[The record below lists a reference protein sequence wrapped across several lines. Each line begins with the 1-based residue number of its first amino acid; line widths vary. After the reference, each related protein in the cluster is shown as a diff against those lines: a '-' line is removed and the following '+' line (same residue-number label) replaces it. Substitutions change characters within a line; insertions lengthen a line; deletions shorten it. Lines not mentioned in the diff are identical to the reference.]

1 MKAIGK
7 FFATPSFARTLVIIA
22 GIALLFLGI
31 FWYRSYRKRK
41 QQEQQFEDDYDNLV
55 EGSNQKATYLKTN
68 YQQFADKIYEAGC
81 SGIFCYGTDE
91 DAIYDIFQ
99 KMENE
104 LDVLL
109 LVKAFGLRSPRGGVC
124 IPIPGAMECEISLGP
139 WLQGE
144 LEDDEFAEINKIL
157 TQKGIKYP
165 F

>member
-22 GIALLFLGI
+22 GIVLLFLGI
-31 FWYRSYRKRK
+31 FWYRSYRKRR
-41 QQEQQFEDDYDNLV
+41 QQEKQFEDDYDQLV
-55 EGSNQKATYLKTN
+55 EGANQQPTFLKTN

-91 DAIYDIFQ
+91 DAIYDVFR
-99 KMENE
+99 KMKND

-109 LVKAFGLRSPRGGVC
+109 LVKAFGLREPRGGIC
-124 IPIPGAMECEISLGP
+124 IPIPGTGECEIALGP

-144 LEDDEFAEINKIL
+144 LGDDEFAEINKIL
-157 TQKGIKYP
+157 TQNAITYK